1 MASLLLTLLASTGL
15 CLIIKHSSLFEGFRV
30 YVSSKIT
37 KAQELFNCSLCLGFW
52 TGLAIGATSEFNML
66 KIGFASAVCSWL
78 VDHAI
83 LLMRKF
89 IWPD

>member
-15 CLIIKHSSLFEGFRV
+15 CLIIKHSSLFEGFRD
-30 YVSSKIT
+30 YVSSKIA
-37 KAQELFNCSLCLGFW
+37 KAQELFNCSLCLGLW
-52 TGLAIGATSEFNML
+52 TGLAYGATSEFNML

>member
-1 MASLLLTLLASTGL
+1 MAALLLTLLASTGL
-15 CLIIKHSSLFEGFRV
+15 CLIIKHSSLLEGFRV

-66 KIGFASAVCSWL
+66 KIGLASAVCSWL
-78 VDHAI
+78 VDHTI

>member
-15 CLIIKHSSLFEGFRV
+15 CIILKHGSLFEEFRV
-30 YVSSKIT
+30 YVGSKIT

-66 KIGFASAVCSWL
+66 KIGFASAMCSWL

-83 LLMRKF
+83 LLMRKV